1 MTDMYLV
8 LIETFGNQN
17 YIFSSNKLKE
27 NIGAS
32 ELTYRAG
39 TQWVLEAVAKYIDN
53 REFEIWKNAER
64 LRALLRDKVKNP
76 PLEASS
82 QAQVEVLTA
91 ASGKALLLAK
101 TETVAQAIIQ
111 SLTRKALEVAPGL
124 TIAGVYEKVEDW
136 QADGSLAASVKRV
149 YRNFENVRSH
159 IPAPES
165 RFLRLPIIAECAS
178 SGLPASDLIPEGDR
192 KRPISKVNA
201 VKQDFSGKSKDRL
214 KNLDDRLERQ
224 IERLLQEEETAEP
237 KSWLAIVHADGN
249 GLGQIFLN
257 FEQWLGADQSN
268 RHYIKT
274 YRQFSLALDECTEAA
289 FRQALAVFPAE
300 KTKVPV
306 VPLIVG
312 GDDLTV
318 VCDGHYALEFT
329 REFLQA
335 FERQT
340 RQNPDICHVAKAAFG
355 VDYLS
360 ACAGIAI
367 VKRHFPFS
375 VAYGLAEE
383 LIQSA
388 KAVKRQVRCKVTD
401 TTSKNT
407 PFPCSAIDF
416 HILYDTSG
424 IDLDDIRDKLTP
436 QTNTFLFNRPYVVTD
451 LETLKASDGY
461 EWAALHHWGRL
472 SDRIQQLNTDE
483 TVSEDLLPLSSS
495 QYHAIR
501 TALFAGK
508 QAADAQY
515 ALVKQR
521 YDLSTFTESEDPS
534 SFFHATL
541 EQRGDAHTREVHK
554 TSFLDALE
562 AMEFLK
568 TAQHEASDSA
578 LSAAAG
584 VGR

>member
-1 MTDMYLV
+1 MTDAYLV

-39 TQWVLEAVAKYIDN
+39 TQWILEAIASYIDN
-53 REFEIWKNAER
+53 REFEIWKDAER
-64 LRALLRDKVKNP
+64 LRALLRDEAKNP
-76 PLEASS
+76 PLENSS
-82 QAQVEVLTA
+82 QTQVEVLTA
-91 ASGKALLLAK
+91 SSGKALLLAK
-101 TETVAQAIIQ
+101 AEAVAQAIIK
-111 SLTRKALEVAPGL
+111 SVTRKALEVAPGL

-136 QADGSLAASVKRV
+136 QTNGSLAASVKRV
-149 YRNFENVRSH
+149 YHNFENVRSR

-178 SGLPASDLIPEGDR
+178 SGLPASDLIPEGNR
-192 KRPISKVNA
+192 KRPISRVNE
-201 VKQDFSGKSKDRL
+201 VKQDFSKKAKDRL
-214 KNLDDRLERQ
+214 KNLDNRLERQ
-224 IERLLQEEETAEP
+224 IDRLLQEEETAEP

-249 GLGQIFLN
+249 GLGQIFLK

-268 RHYIKT
+268 RHYIET

-289 FRQALAVFPAE
+289 FRQALAVFPPE
-300 KTKVPV
+300 KTQVPV

-335 FERQT
+335 FEQQT
-340 RQNPDICHVAKAAFG
+340 RQHPDIRNVAQAAFG

-401 TTSKNT
+401 TMPENT

-416 HILYDTSG
+416 HILHDTSG

-436 QTNTFLFNRPYVVTD
+436 QTNTLLFNRPYVVTD
-451 LETLKASDGY
+451 VATLQASDGY
-461 EWAALHHWGRL
+461 EWATLHHWNRL
-472 SDRIQQLNTDE
+472 SDRIQQLNSDE
-483 TVSEDLLPLSSS
+483 TVSADLLPLSSS

-521 YDLSTFTESEDPS
+521 YDLSKFTDPEAPQSFFYSTLESEGETD
-534 SFFHATL
+534 
-541 EQRGDAHTREVHK
+541 EREVYK

-568 TAQHEASDSA
+568 NAQHEISDPA
-578 LSAAAG
+578 WSAAGG
-584 VGR
+584 VDR